1 MRFQMKKS
9 LLPPIVVLAAALT
22 IGMAGISGDALAR
35 GGHGGGHGDGHGAG
49 GSGHSSSVG
58 HGAASSGLGRA
69 ASAMRSG
76 STVDRAV
83 RRGEPA
89 APNTG
94 AGPDTLGDWAPIW

>member
-1 MRFQMKKS
+1 
-9 LLPPIVVLAAALT
+9 
-22 IGMAGISGDALAR
+22 
-35 GGHGGGHGDGHGAG
+35 
-49 GSGHSSSVG
+49 
-58 HGAASSGLGRA
+58 
-69 ASAMRSG
+69 MRSG